1 MKDRDKMK
9 RKEKQKQRNFGLVKI
24 KARFSWFSSANFFK
38 RFSRKSDKP

>member
-24 KARFSWFSSANFFK
+24 KARFQAFSVNFSCKFL
-38 RFSRKSDKP
+38 